1 VVVAQLALA
10 VLLTAL
16 VVLEEAVLVQ
26 LLVVEMPHLEAQ
38 IQAVAV
44 VVLVQEH
51 QALAALALSLFATQA
66 HLLMR

>member
-1 VVVAQLALA
+1 
-10 VLLTAL
+10 
-16 VVLEEAVLVQ
+16 
-26 LLVVEMPHLEAQ
+26 MPHLEAQ